1 MIQPDKGLSVRTWRR
16 PGDRVAGGRRI
27 HLSRVVAAIDL
38 SPLGRRVADRARII
52 AEQHGLPL
60 VLVHAVDPAEFGF
73 LDREERAAFMNSSR
87 LLTESLVE
95 WVEQRTSAPVEAVIA
110 EGSAARQV
118 VKHAKDADIIVAGT
132 SSLDAERVGPI
143 TKRLARKARV
153 GVVAVRRQPR
163 SPYRRVLAAVDLSD
177 RSSTA
182 VELARWLA
190 PEGEVVATY
199 SLPARFDTVLRQSG
213 MEESQIAE
221 FGQRRLA
228 RATDAMEEF
237 VGRWNDVKPQVL
249 TGPPAASIDEEVRR
263 RSVNL
268 VTVGSRGAGGS
279 SMVLLG
285 AVAEAILDSVPCDVG
300 ISRVEGSFRR
310 P

>member
-1 MIQPDKGLSVRTWRR
+1 MARS
-16 PGDRVAGGRRI
+16 GDRVSPGRRKN
-27 HLSRVVAAIDL
+27 LSRVVAAIDL

-60 VLVHAVDPAEFGF
+60 LLIHAVDPAEFGF
-73 LDREERAAFMNSSR
+73 LDREERTAFMRSSR
-87 LLTESLVE
+87 SLTDALVE
-95 WVEQRTSAPVEAVIA
+95 WVRQRSSASIEALVV
-110 EGSAARQV
+110 EGSPARQV

-177 RSSTA
+177 RSKTA

-190 PEGEVVATY
+190 PSGEVVATY
-199 SLPARFDTVLRQSG
+199 SLPSRFDTVLRQSG
-213 MEESQIAE
+213 MSNEQIDE
-221 FGQRRLA
+221 FGRRRLA
-228 RATDAMEEF
+228 RATEAMEDF
-237 VGRWNDVKPQVL
+237 VGEWDDVKPLVL

-300 ISRVEGSFRR
+300 IARVGGSFRR